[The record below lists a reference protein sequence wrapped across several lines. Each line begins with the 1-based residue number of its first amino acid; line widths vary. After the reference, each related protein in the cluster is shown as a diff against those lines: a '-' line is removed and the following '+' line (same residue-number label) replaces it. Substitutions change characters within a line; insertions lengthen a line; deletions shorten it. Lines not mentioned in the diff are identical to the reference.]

1 MCKDEPV
8 VVEENIENKIPD
20 LDSFVELTNQGIDL
34 FNSDS
39 AFYTDICYHYKSPID
54 GKDIPLKERFKLF
67 FPNASLC
74 EKGCSIK
81 GINTT
86 TNASICECSL
96 NKLINNEFLEDNI
109 LLGGAMGELKTLIE
123 DTNIEVLKC
132 YGDITNGELIA
143 KNYGSF
149 IILGL
154 IISQIILAVIYFIAY
169 ISSMSRYLFNLIE
182 NILSHLSKKEN
193 NTQNSFKKQS
203 SKNDDVLIEEKN
215 APPKQKSEHSMK
227 NKINETE
234 INRENKKPKLHTRS
248 SMRRKEK
255 NKTKSEI
262 GEGDDKHKNNK
273 VKIFDAKS
281 QINDEKEKDKNRQ
294 KSKNKMH
301 DTKSE
306 FLNQHE
312 KIENYDE
319 NQYVN
324 KQSDGNLISSENN
337 SSSHLKKK
345 SKNKKNKNS
354 KIRFKEE
361 KPNSNSS
368 ITNIN
373 IEEYMITEPDD
384 MDYDN
389 AIKRD
394 NRSFCRIFMDKI
406 ISKIL
411 ILNIIFNYEPLNPR
425 PIKIILLILN
435 IELYF
440 FINGLFFNEDYLKE
454 MLYDKESNFLDFLSR
469 FSKRISYIAIIG
481 IITSYVIDFFFFEEK
496 TIKRIYKREKD
507 DIQNMKSELYQ
518 LIKNIKIRYCIF
530 IIICFIFG
538 VFIWYYI
545 FCFNNIYPSMVKELI
560 ITSIIIYLIMQIIY
574 LILVLFE
581 TILRLIALKCKSER
595 LFKISQ
601 FLS

>member
-1 MCKDEPV
+1 
-8 VVEENIENKIPD
+8 
-20 LDSFVELTNQGIDL
+20 
-34 FNSDS
+34 
-39 AFYTDICYHYKSPID
+39 
-54 GKDIPLKERFKLF
+54 
-67 FPNASLC
+67 
-74 EKGCSIK
+74 
-81 GINTT
+81 
-86 TNASICECSL
+86 
-96 NKLINNEFLEDNI
+96 
-109 LLGGAMGELKTLIE
+109 
-123 DTNIEVLKC
+123 
-132 YGDITNGELIA
+132 
-143 KNYGSF
+143 
-149 IILGL
+149 
-154 IISQIILAVIYFIAY
+154 
-169 ISSMSRYLFNLIE
+169 
-182 NILSHLSKKEN
+182 
-193 NTQNSFKKQS
+193 
-203 SKNDDVLIEEKN
+203 
-215 APPKQKSEHSMK
+215 
-227 NKINETE
+227 
-234 INRENKKPKLHTRS
+234 
-248 SMRRKEK
+248 
-255 NKTKSEI
+255 
-262 GEGDDKHKNNK
+262 
-273 VKIFDAKS
+273 
-281 QINDEKEKDKNRQ
+281 
-294 KSKNKMH
+294 
-301 DTKSE
+301 
-306 FLNQHE
+306 
-312 KIENYDE
+312 
-319 NQYVN
+319 
-324 KQSDGNLISSENN
+324 
-337 SSSHLKKK
+337 
-345 SKNKKNKNS
+345 
-354 KIRFKEE
+354 
-361 KPNSNSS
+361 
-368 ITNIN
+368 
-373 IEEYMITEPDD
+373 MITDPDD

-496 TIKRIYKREKD
+496 KIKRIYKREKD
-507 DIQNMKSELYQ
+507 DIQNMKTELYQ

-581 TILRLIALKCKSER
+581 TIVRLIALKCKSER